1 MIIILYALVPAMLI
15 ASLFYYLDKHP
26 EPVKIVIR
34 AFFLGMLS
42 VLVVFILHLFNPVPY
57 PPGDGTFMNSLIISF
72 YHAGTLEEIAKF
84 VVFSFGIYSLRHF
97 DEWYDGIL
105 YGVMIGLG
113 FAFVEN
119 IDYFR
124 RLLAENGIMLIV
136 ARSFLSMPLHA
147 LAGGI
152 MGFFI
157 GKARFTHD
165 KKQAPLLILLALI
178 VPILIHGLFDFVLFW
193 KDIQLAWVS
202 IPLVGYMWVHIMKL
216 KKISQA

>member
-1 MIIILYALVPAMLI
+1 MLIILYALIPALLI
-15 ASLFYYLDKHP
+15 ASIFYYLDKNR
-26 EPVKIVIR
+26 EPVKIIMR
-34 AFFLGMLS
+34 AFFLGMFS
-42 VLVVFILHLFNPVPY
+42 VLLVFILHLFNPVPY
-57 PPGDGTFMNSLIISF
+57 PPRDGSFTSSLIISF

-84 VVFSFGIYSLRHF
+84 VVFAFGIYSLRYF

-124 RLLAENGIMLIV
+124 RLLAESGVMLIV

-147 LAGGI
+147 LVGGI

-157 GKARFTHD
+157 GKARFTRD
-165 KKQAPLLILLALI
+165 KKKAPLLIFFALI

-193 KDIQLAWVS
+193 QDVQLAWVS